1 MTPTRQQREKNNNR
15 LSNHLPI
22 RDIRS
27 VLILIVLSCHQ
38 ERIFLSPIVCFTSLS
53 PSSFDVITNHHHNI
67 RVASQ
72 ELSIPC
78 RWFLLNIFLFSCN
91 GTFPPIDAFLYLIYS
106 RSSSTTR
113 SAQVFI
119 MANQSASSSSNSKGA
134 PANALQSSW
143 DEEASVEAGIELD
156 WNKTEPVN
164 RFIIS
169 HSSLVC
175 FPVLCSNP
183 SNKSWDHWSTTR
195 DLRRFRSSST
205 LG

>member
-27 VLILIVLSCHQ
+27 VLILIVLSPRTHLPFSHCLLYFFVALFF
-38 ERIFLSPIVCFTSLS
+38 RC
-53 PSSFDVITNHHHNI
+53 DHHHNI

-119 MANQSASSSSNSKGA
+119 MANQSANSSSNSKGA

-183 SNKSWDHWSTTR
+183 SNKSWDHWSTTS